1 MLKVCVLGDEGAAKD
16 VRIHGLFKA
25 ISNVYPLLL
34 VLALSLTVDVT
45 VKVVLVPCRD
55 KSLVDIV
62 IVRPE
67 SEIQA
72 RLSGSGEKDS
82 VSVWLQPAY

>member
-1 MLKVCVLGDEGAAKD
+1 MKVYELGDEGATKD
-16 VRIHGLFKA
+16 VRIHGLFKT
-25 ISNVYPLLL
+25 ISKVYPLLL

-55 KSLVDIV
+55 KLLVDIV
-62 IVRPE
+62 TVRPE

-72 RLSGSGEKDS
+72 RVSGSGEKDS